1 MCQADAAPRTR
12 VAAPACRRC
21 CCRRELYCCR
31 SPAAAAAASVGAA
44 AGQGGHGHPRAV
56 SALQPTP
63 DGAGCNRPPVLP
75 GTVDLQ
81 DKAGMIIPVEIT
93 VYEDRSFTFVLKT
106 PPASGACGQGRRD
119 GACRGRCCAQQGG
132 CCAAVRVC
140 LQAACALCVAAGACA
155 AAAAVSCCYD
165 ALPVGQHCHAG
176 IAAGWG
182 RRRYLAQH
190 AAHLL

>member
-1 MCQADAAPRTR
+1 MQH
-12 VAAPACRRC
+12 
-21 CCRRELYCCR
+21 LGHGWLHQ
-31 SPAAAAAASVGAA
+31 PAAAAAAAVNSTAVAHLLLLLLPLWA
-44 AGQGGHGHPRAV
+44 LLQDKAGMVTPARFLPSSQLQTVQAV
-56 SALQPTP
+56 T
-63 DGAGCNRPPVLP
+63 RPPVLP

-119 GACRGRCCAQQGG
+119 GACTGRCCAQQGG